1 MNPMDERSKLRVL
14 LEACHRLIAQLEKLR
29 PDPDNPFPDRIRE
42 QCREMETRLRKLDPR
57 RAANATDS
65 TFSRKSP

>member
-29 PDPDNPFPDRIRE
+29 ADPDNPFPDRIRE

-57 RAANATDS
+57 RAASATGS